1 MFSVLKFNS
10 SKSCY
15 PALNIILFH
24 YYKVA
29 HGIEPKTQEVVCKP
43 EHFKCP
49 DGYELDLVVYG
60 CVKIKPPTTLPPT
73 TSFCPPG
80 RFPVQFPGGICKCEE
95 VVTENVTIFS
105 PRICP
110 MVGNFKLDQLGC
122 QCISKPI
129 PPPCPPGKIL
139 DPKTSKCVCSQPVKC
154 NPLQKFNEESCEC
167 ECRKVIIPVAPRRR
181 RPIIADRCPK
191 GAKTNSKCR
200 CVFNRHHY

>member
-60 CVKIKPPTTLPPT
+60 CVKIKSPPTLPPMLPIPIVPL
-73 TSFCPPG
+73 CPPDS
-80 RFPVQFPGGICKCEE
+80 FLIPGICKCENI
-95 VVTENVTIFS
+95 TMNQNRFPPS
-105 PRICP
+105 CP
-110 MVGNFKLDQLGC
+110 PGNFKLDRRAC

-129 PPPCPPGKIL
+129 PPTCPPGKFL
-139 DPKTSKCVCSQPVKC
+139 EPKTSKCVCSQPIKC
-154 NPLQKFNEESCEC
+154 NQLQKFNEKSCKC
-167 ECRKVIIPVAPRRR
+167 ECRKVIIAVAPRR

-191 GAKTNSKCR
+191 GAETNSRCR
-200 CVFNRHHY
+200 CVFNRRPY